1 LKSIIVPTR
10 NRPELLKRLI
20 EIVIPQLSP
29 QDELIIIDSSDIDFL
44 SQYLSLN
51 PRLKYVTTGIR
62 SAAVQRNIGLDQITD
77 SRYVFFLDD
86 DVAPDSTYFEKCIN
100 VLETSNAVG
109 VSGIALNPN
118 SKALRSYPSGLVGL
132 YHRFFLLDSMRD
144 GVLLRS
150 GVNIPVRDYS
160 EKLHHVDWL
169 IGCAGWLT
177 EEVGDTRFESDF
189 LGQSLSEDVI
199 FSVRM
204 GKKGRIVTD
213 PSIVL
218 NHYESDV
225 ARPSKLEFWQMWIVN
240 RYRLIQVAKFG
251 LSGHL
256 SYWWANLGQFGILFY
271 SKTRRR
277 GYQQGSIKGLIS
289 GSLMVLGFKK

>member
-1 LKSIIVPTR
+1 LKSIIIPTR
-10 NRPELLKRLI
+10 NRPQLLKRLVKI
-20 EIVIPQLSP
+20 LVPSLSE
-29 QDELIIIDSSDIDFL
+29 QDELIIIDSSDIQCL
-44 SQYLSLN
+44 SHGLSRN
-51 PRLKYVTTGIR
+51 PKIKYITTGIR
-62 SAAVQRNIGLDQITD
+62 SAAVQRNIGLEQITD

-86 DVAPDSTYFEKCIN
+86 DVEPDPTYFEKCIN
-100 VLETSNAVG
+100 ILESSNAVG
-109 VSGIALNPN
+109 ASGIALNPN
-118 SKALRSYPSGLVGL
+118 SKELRSYPSGLVGF
-132 YHRFFLLDSMRD
+132 YHRLFLLDSMRD

-160 EKLHHVDWL
+160 GKVYDVDWL
-169 IGCAGWLT
+169 IGCSAWLT

-218 NHYESDV
+218 SHDESDV
-225 ARPSKLEFWQMWIVN
+225 ARPSKLEFWKMWMIN
-240 RYRLIQVAKFG
+240 RYRLIQVADFG
-251 LSGHL
+251 LPGYF
-256 SYWWANLGQFGILFY
+256 SYWWANLGQFGILLY

-277 GYQQGSIKGLIS
+277 GYQPGSIKGLIS
-289 GSLMVLGFKK
+289 GSLTVLGFEK

>member
-1 LKSIIVPTR
+1 M
-10 NRPELLKRLI
+10 NRLI
-20 EIVIPQLSP
+20 EIVVPQLSP
-29 QDELIIIDSSDIDFL
+29 QDELIIIDSSDIDFV
-44 SQYLSLN
+44 SQNLSLN

-100 VLETSNAVG
+100 ILESSNAVG

-118 SKALRSYPSGLVGL
+118 SKTLRSYPSGLVGL

-144 GVLLRS
+144 GILLRS

-160 EKLHHVDWL
+160 EKIYDVDWL

-177 EEVGDTRFESDF
+177 EEVGNTRFESDF

-225 ARPSKLEFWQMWIVN
+225 ARPSKLEFWQMWMVN
-240 RYRLIQVAKFG
+240 RHRLIQVAKFG
-251 LSGHL
+251 LPGHL
-256 SYWWANLGQFGILFY
+256 SYWWANLGQLGILFY

-277 GYQQGSIKGLIS
+277 GYQQGSIRGLIS